1 LATTD
6 TENFTLD
13 TAAELAAEE
22 GGGAAIQGRS
32 PWVLAGRRLRRN
44 WVALTFL
51 GLFLLIVVCCLLAPV
66 YSAHVSGVGPN
77 DTNINGTIVVNG
89 HKLDVVSNGGVT
101 IAPNG
106 TVSVKPAGVP
116 IGPQWF
122 SAGGKYVLGA
132 DNLGRD
138 IATRILY
145 GGENSLQ
152 IGLASAAI
160 CTILSIVFALLAG
173 YFGGIVDW
181 IITRFFDLIWAFPV
195 ILLGIALGTALSID
209 GFHHLGINLSGSSL
223 WIPTAVISYVFIPY
237 IGRPLRGQVLALRE
251 KEFVEA
257 AIAQGAGPI
266 RIMVSEILPNLASS
280 ILVLFT
286 LIVANTILTEAA
298 LSFLGAG
305 VQPPNPSWGTLI
317 SDGETA
323 IVTAPW
329 WSIAPG
335 VAIILTV
342 LSLNVFGD
350 GLRDALDPRSQVKV
364 RVDPDAPQHDFG
376 DEQPDAASPLEVE
389 GRGEPH

>member
-1 LATTD
+1 MAVRSRTATRGTVRQPDLATTS
-6 TENFTLD
+6 TEEFTLD

-22 GGGAAIQGRS
+22 RGSAIQGRS
-32 PWVLAGRRLRRN
+32 PWVLAGRRLGRN
-44 WVALTFL
+44 YVALGFFAI
-51 GLFLLIVVCCLLAPV
+51 FLLIVTCCLLAPV
-66 YSAHVSGVGPN
+66 YSSHVSGVGPN
-77 DTNINGTIVVNG
+77 DTNLGGTLLVNG
-89 HKLDVVSNGGVT
+89 HRIDVVSNGGYT
-101 IAPNG
+101 TLPNG
-106 TVSVKPAGVP
+106 QVTVKPAGVP

-152 IGLASAAI
+152 IGLTSAAI
-160 CTILSIVFALLAG
+160 CTALSVVFALLAG
-173 YFGGIVDW
+173 YYGGIVDW

-195 ILLGIALGTALSID
+195 ILLGIALGTALSVN
-209 GFHHLGINLSGSSL
+209 GFHHFGLDVGGSSL
-223 WIPTAVISYVFIPY
+223 WIPTAVISYVYIPY

-257 AIAQGAGPI
+257 AVAQGASSL
-266 RIMVSEILPNLASS
+266 RIMFSEILPNLASS

-317 SDGETA
+317 SDGENA

-335 VAIILTV
+335 VAIVLTV

-350 GLRDALDPRSQVKV
+350 GLRDALDPRAKV
-364 RVDPDAPQHDFG
+364 RIEH
-376 DEQPDAASPLEVE
+376 
-389 GRGEPH
+389 